1 MSIIP
6 VEVPTGAIRYN
17 TDSNKMECFNGTK
30 WYQISVSSPN
40 LGNTGDYSAAAR
52 GFHVGARKSP
62 GYGYVDQIDAYNI
75 ASTGSVFD
83 FGDMTAGSA
92 DNYEQGGFASSTRG
106 CAFGGRGPGTYM
118 NTIEFITMS
127 STGNSQ
133 NFGDLTALTVFP
145 VGVSNGTRGVRMGGI
160 SPGSAPNLGRN
171 TMDYVTI
178 AQTGDAV
185 DFGDLLDTP
194 ALTSSC
200 ASHTRGVMMDG
211 GAPNPSYNTNRIQYI
226 TIASL
231 GNAQDFGDMV
241 ANTTYNAAASNSV
254 RGISSGNGANPTS
267 RLDMITIATLGNSI
281 DFGTSTVT
289 RSASTAS
296 SSPVRM
302 VVAGG
307 YSSNYDATMDYV
319 SFETRGNAVDFGD
332 LSAANAYTCGFSNAH
347 GGL

>member
-1 MSIIP
+1 MSLTTKNEI
-6 VEVPTGAIRYN
+6 PTGAIRYN

-30 WYQISVSSPN
+30 WMQVSVSSPDLN
-40 LGNTGDYSAAAR
+40 GGAR

-118 NTIEFITMS
+118 NTIEYITMS

-133 NFGDLTALTVFP
+133 NFGDLTALTTFP
-145 VGVSNGTRGVRMGGI
+145 SGVSNGTRGVRMGGI
-160 SPGSAPNLGRN
+160 SPGSAPNEGRN

-178 AQTGDAV
+178 AATGDAV

-194 ALTSSC
+194 ALASAC
-200 ASHTRGVMMDG
+200 ASHTRGCLMGG
-211 GAPNPSYNTNRIQYI
+211 GAPTPSYNTNRIQYI

-296 SSPVRM
+296 SSPVRI
-302 VVAGG
+302 VIAGG

-319 SFETRGNAVDFGD
+319 SFETGGTAVDFGD
-332 LSAANAYTCGFSNAH
+332 LSTGSAYSCGFSNAH

>member
-1 MSIIP
+1 MSLTP
-6 VEVPTGAIRYN
+6 KTVPTGAIRYN

-30 WYQISVSSPN
+30 WMQISVSSPN

-52 GFHVGARKSP
+52 GFHVGGRKSP
-62 GYGYVDQIDAYNI
+62 GYAYEDQIDAYNI

-83 FGDMTAGSA
+83 FGDMTTGGSN
-92 DNYEQGGFASSTRG
+92 NYEQGAFASSIRA
-106 CAFGGRGPGTYM
+106 CAFGGRPSNTYT

-133 NFGDLTALTVFP
+133 NFGDLTAPTVFP
-145 VGVSNGTRGVRMGGI
+145 SGVSNGTRGVRLGGI

-171 TMDYVTI
+171 VMDYVTI
-178 AQTGDAV
+178 A
-185 DFGDLLDTP
+185 
-194 ALTSSC
+194 SE
-200 ASHTRGVMMDG
+200 
-211 GAPNPSYNTNRIQYI
+211 
-226 TIASL
+226 

-319 SFETRGNAVDFGD
+319 SFDTGGQAIDFGD
-332 LSAANAYTCGFSNAH
+332 LSASNAYTCGFSNAH

>member
-30 WYQISVSSPN
+30 WMQVAVSSPDLN
-40 LGNTGDYSAAAR
+40 GGAR

-62 GYGYVDQIDAYNI
+62 GYGYVDQIDSYNI

-118 NTIEFITMS
+118 NTIEYITMS

-145 VGVSNGTRGVRMGGI
+145 VGVSNGTRGVRLGGI

-200 ASHTRGVMMDG
+200 ASHTRGVMMGG
-211 GAPNPSYNTNRIQYI
+211 GAPNSSYNTNRIQYI

-241 ANTTYNAAASNSV
+241 ANTIYNAAASNSV

-307 YSSNYDATMDYV
+307 YSSNYDNTMDYV
-319 SFETRGNAVDFGD
+319 SFDTGGQAIDFGD
-332 LSAANAYTCGFSNAH
+332 LSASNAYTCGFSNAH